1 MTSNLGSE
9 HILNGNTDQVMKDV
23 REHFRPEFI
32 NRIDE
37 VIVFNPL
44 TKEAIGHILNKIIK
58 EIENRLKDINLK
70 INLTDKAKEQLI
82 EDGYDI
88 NYGARP
94 LKRLVSRTIE
104 TMLSKKIIAG
114 EIKPNDTITID
125 YENNNYII
133 KN

>member
-9 HILNGNTDQVMKDV
+9 HILNGNTDQVMQDV